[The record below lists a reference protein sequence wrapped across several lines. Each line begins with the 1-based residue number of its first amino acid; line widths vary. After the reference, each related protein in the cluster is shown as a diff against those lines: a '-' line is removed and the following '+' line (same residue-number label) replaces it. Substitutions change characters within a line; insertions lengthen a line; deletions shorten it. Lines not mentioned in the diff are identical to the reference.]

1 MASGK
6 GLLLDSIGRFFL
18 TEASVTSVEPL
29 GVWFLSVIVSGAG
42 LRGAAWTPGD
52 KIQVLLPERDV
63 RTFTPV
69 RWDAGTGVTE
79 LLLYLHGGDT
89 PATRWARRM
98 AAGDVVRFMGPQKSV
113 RVAATRPVVLFGD
126 ETSFGVAR
134 ALADWRPRGSLG
146 CVFEVSSRADAAP
159 VLERLG
165 LDAAPI
171 ERAGSAHHGAIAE
184 RLRAE
189 LAARPGAALVM
200 TGCATSIQAVRG
212 LLRAGGPRPEATKA
226 YWAPGKAG
234 LD

>member
-18 TEASVTSVEPL
+18 TEATVTSVEPL
-29 GVWFLSVIVSGAG
+29 GERFLSVALSGTA
-42 LRGAAWTPGD
+42 LRGADWTPGD
-52 KIQVLLPERDV
+52 KIQVLLPGRDV

-69 RWDAGTGVTE
+69 RWDAGGTTE
-79 LLLYLHGGDT
+79 LLLYLHGGAT
-89 PATRWARRM
+89 PATRWARAV
-98 AAGDVVRFMGPQKSV
+98 AAGDAVRFIGPQRSV
-113 RVAATRPVVLFGD
+113 RVPDGRPVVLYGD
-126 ETSFGVAR
+126 ETSFGVAC
-134 ALADWRPRGSLG
+134 ALAGSRPAGALG
-146 CVFEVSSRADAAP
+146 CVFEVSSRADVGP

-165 LDAAPI
+165 FDAAAT
-171 ERAGSAHHGAIAE
+171 ERAGSAHLGTIAD
-184 RLRAE
+184 RLRSE

-200 TGCATSIQAVRG
+200 TGCASSIQAVRA

>member
-6 GLLLDSIGRFFL
+6 GLLLDSIGRFLL
-18 TEASVTSVEPL
+18 TETSVASVEPR
-29 GVWFLSVIVSGAG
+29 GVWFLSVVLAGAG
-42 LRGAAWTPGD
+42 LRGGGWTPGD

-69 RWDAGTGVTE
+69 RWDASAGTTE

-89 PATRWARRM
+89 PATRWARGM
-98 AAGDVVRFMGPQKSV
+98 AAGDVVRFIGPQRSV
-113 RVAATRPVVLFGD
+113 RVAAGRPVVLYGD
-126 ETSFGVAR
+126 ETSFGVAC
-134 ALADWRPRGSLG
+134 ALAGSRPAGALG

-159 VLERLG
+159 VLAWLG
-165 LDAAPI
+165 LDATSV
-171 ERAGSAHHGAIAE
+171 ERTGSAHHGALAE
-184 RLRAE
+184 RLRSE

-200 TGCATSIQAVRG
+200 TGCASSIQAVRG
-212 LLRAGGPRPEATKA
+212 LLRGGPRPEATRA